1 MFKRVLLFGGA
12 LVVTTVVALVLITA
26 RSIDKEE
33 LARVNQEM
41 ASIKGDIELKD
52 NVTKLETEKWQAYE
66 KGYEE
71 AFSKRQRCYPTR

>member
-52 NVTKLETEKWQAYE
+52 NVTKLETEK
-66 KGYEE
+66 
-71 AFSKRQRCYPTR
+71 